1 MNLKEK
7 KILFADLDGTLIQ
20 TASGKTFAE
29 DCTDFRVRKDVLDKI
44 KCMEGLRFLVIVTN
58 QGGIP
63 QYISQKDFEAKL
75 WGISQFI
82 QAYLRKTSAFVQDES
97 DVEVHCEYC
106 SSIDKEHPCRKP
118 NPGMLQNFMDGE
130 LRFAAKW
137 LKDKT
142 NMLMIG
148 DASGKP
154 GQFSDSDKK
163 CAENFGIDY
172 LDVEDFLAISC

>member
-1 MNLKEK
+1 MKEY
-7 KILFADLDGTLIQ
+7 KILFADLDGTLIT
-20 TASGKTFAE
+20 TASGKTFA
-29 DCTDFRVRKDVLDKI
+29 DDVTDFRIRKDVLDKI
-44 KCMEGLRFLVIVTN
+44 KCMDELSYLVIVTN

-63 QYISQKDFEAKL
+63 QYVSKKDFEAKL

-97 DVEVHCEYC
+97 DVEVHCTYC
-106 SSIDKEHPCRKP
+106 SSMDKEHPCRKP

-137 LKDKT
+137 LKDKA

-172 LDVEDFLAISC
+172 LDVEEFLTA